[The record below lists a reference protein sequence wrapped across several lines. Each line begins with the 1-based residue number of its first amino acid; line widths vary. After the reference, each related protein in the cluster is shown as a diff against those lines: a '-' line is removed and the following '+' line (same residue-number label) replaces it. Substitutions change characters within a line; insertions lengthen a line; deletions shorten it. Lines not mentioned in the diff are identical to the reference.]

1 MGRLN
6 CRIDKVGG
14 VVETNRPDRKNFL
27 YQVRHCT
34 ALHCSWWCVGLA
46 EIDYAHFSSMLVMSA
61 LCPVQSTIK
70 QGDLLLNR
78 LQKLG
83 RIINI

>member
-1 MGRLN
+1 M
-6 CRIDKVGG
+6 
-14 VVETNRPDRKNFL
+14 
-27 YQVRHCT
+27 HHT
-34 ALHCSWWCVGLA
+34 ASVWRTQLSATLVLSGL
-46 EIDYAHFSSMLVMSA
+46 S
-61 LCPVQSTIK
+61 PVQSTIK